1 MKIYCLK
8 SEPAGHSL
16 YEGNPGWSSHSVG
29 YLRRAFEYERR
40 LGYGAWIVFDRLER
54 PFSGDSPEAA
64 IEAFDCRPM
73 TCGTA
78 T

>member
-8 SEPAGHSL
+8 PEPAGQSL
-16 YEGNPGWSSHSVG
+16 YEGNPNWSAIPVG

-40 LGYGAWIVFDRLER
+40 QGYGAWIVFDRLER

-64 IEAFDCRPM
+64 IEVFDSRPK
-73 TCGTA
+73 TRGTA